1 MASRL
6 LAGDFVSGEMTVN
19 LRNYSFLPAHEGKSG
34 FTLPATDSARQTKL
48 IISFEIVVT
57 I

>member
-19 LRNYSFLPAHEGKSG
+19 LRNYSFLPAHEGKSE
-34 FTLPATDSARQTKL
+34 FTLPATDIARQTKL
-48 IISFEIVVT
+48 IISFEIAVT